1 MLSLLY
7 FPDEHKYAIYALPF
21 IPIIFQLLSG
31 IYQEFKDRKAA
42 AAKKLKKD

>member
-21 IPIIFQLLSG
+21 LPIAVQLASG
-31 IYQEFKDRKAA
+31 IWGEYKARKQP
-42 AAKKLKKD
+42 KKVKRE